1 MGSTMAKKIGI
12 LTSGGDAPG
21 LNPVIAGYT
30 KTAIKNGYEVIGFLD
45 GWKGLIEGNYE
56 KLTLDR
62 VKEIVQEGGTILGS
76 SRTNP
81 RKEEKGFE
89 RIFETLKK
97 LDIYAFAACGGDD
110 TLGVAKELNEKGA
123 NVVGVPKTIDNDLE
137 ATDQTFGFDTSINIA
152 MDAIDRLRTTARS
165 HHRIFVLELM
175 GRHSGWIALEAGMA
189 GNANAI
195 VIPEFDYPL
204 TELCEL
210 LKKRHEGTRTYS
222 IVVIAEGVIFPEMK
236 EKVEK
241 AGKDSF
247 GNVILANL
255 KVGEFLAD
263 EIKERTGLP
272 VRAVTLGHIQRG
284 GPPSAYDRFLGL
296 RYGAKAAEL
305 IHTEK
310 FGRMASLQGT
320 KIADVPIEKAVA
332 KRKVVSKE
340 LWLLAKSF
348 FG

>member
-1 MGSTMAKKIGI
+1 MAKKIGI

-21 LNPVIAGYT
+21 LNPVIAGFT
-30 KTAIKNGYEVIGFLD
+30 RTAIKNGYEVIGFLD
-45 GWKGLIEGNYE
+45 GWKGLIEGEYE
-56 KLTLDR
+56 KLSLDK

-76 SRTNP
+76 SRINP
-81 RKEEKGFE
+81 RKVENGFE
-89 RIFETLKK
+89 KILKTLKN
-97 LDIYAFAACGGDD
+97 LDVYAFAACGGDD
-110 TLGVAKELNEKGA
+110 TLGVAKILNEKGA

-152 MDAIDRLRTTARS
+152 MDAIDRLRTTAKS
-165 HHRIFVLELM
+165 HHRVFVLELM

-195 VIPEFDYPL
+195 IIPEFEYSLD
-204 TELCEL
+204 ELCRL
-210 LKKRHEGTRTYS
+210 LKKRHDGRRSYS
-222 IVVIAEGVIFPEMK
+222 IVVVAEGVIFPEMK

-241 AGKDSF
+241 VGKDSF
-247 GNVILANL
+247 GNVILADL

-263 EIKERTGLP
+263 EIKERTRLP

-284 GPPSAYDRFLGL
+284 GPPSAYDRYLGL

-305 IHTEK
+305 IHESK
-310 FGRMASLQGT
+310 FGRMASLQGM
-320 KIADVPIEKAVA
+320 KIIDEPIEKAIA
-332 KRKVVSKE
+332 ERKVVSKD

>member
-1 MGSTMAKKIGI
+1 MAKKVGI

-21 LNPVIAGYT
+21 LNPVIAGFT
-30 KTAIKNGYEVIGFLD
+30 RKAIENGYEVVGFLD
-45 GWKGLIEGNYE
+45 GWKGLIEGNIE
-56 KLTLDR
+56 KLTLER

-81 RKEEKGFE
+81 RKVENGYEK
-89 RIFETLKK
+89 IFKTLKE
-97 LDIYAFAACGGDD
+97 LDIYALATCGGDD
-110 TLGVAKELNEKGA
+110 TQGVAKELNEKGA
-123 NVVGVPKTIDNDLE
+123 KVVGVPKTIDNDLE

-152 MDAIDRLRTTARS
+152 MDAIDRLRTTAKS
-165 HHRIFVLELM
+165 HHRVFVLELM

-189 GNANAI
+189 GNANII

-204 TELCEL
+204 NELCEV
-210 LKKRHEGTRTYS
+210 LKKRHDGNRTYS
-222 IVVIAEGVIFPEMK
+222 IIVVAEGVVFPEMK
-236 EKVEK
+236 EKIEK

-247 GNVILANL
+247 GNIILADL

-263 EIKERTGLP
+263 AIKEKTKLP

-305 IHTEK
+305 IHDGK
-310 FGRMASLQGT
+310 FGRMTSLQGT
-320 KIADVPIEKAVA
+320 NIVDVPIEKAVA
-332 KRKVVSKE
+332 KRKVVPKD

>member
-1 MGSTMAKKIGI
+1 
-12 LTSGGDAPG
+12 
-21 LNPVIAGYT
+21 
-30 KTAIKNGYEVIGFLD
+30 
-45 GWKGLIEGNYE
+45 
-56 KLTLDR
+56 
-62 VKEIVQEGGTILGS
+62 
-76 SRTNP
+76 
-81 RKEEKGFE
+81 
-89 RIFETLKK
+89 
-97 LDIYAFAACGGDD
+97 
-110 TLGVAKELNEKGA
+110 
-123 NVVGVPKTIDNDLE
+123 VGVPKTIDNDLE
-137 ATDQTFGFDTSINIA
+137 ATDQTFGFDTAINIA
-152 MDAIDRLRTTARS
+152 MEAIDRLRTTAKS

-204 TELCEL
+204 DELCEL
-210 LKKRHEGTRTYS
+210 LQKRHKGKRTYS
-222 IVVIAEGVIFPEMK
+222 IVVVAEGVIFPEMK

-305 IHTEK
+305 IHEGK

-320 KIADVPIEKAVA
+320 EIVDEPIEKAVA
-332 KRKVVSKE
+332 ERKVVSKE

-348 FG
+348 FD

>member
-1 MGSTMAKKIGI
+1 MTKKVGI

-21 LNPVIAGYT
+21 LNPVIAGFT
-30 KTAIKNGYEVIGFLD
+30 RTAIKQGYEVVGFLD
-45 GWKGLIEGNYE
+45 GWKGLIEGDIE
-56 KLTLDR
+56 ALTLEK

-81 RKEEKGFE
+81 RKIDNGFE
-89 RIFETLKK
+89 KILETLKNEN
-97 LDIYAFAACGGDD
+97 IYAFAACGGDD
-110 TLGVAKELNEKGA
+110 TLGVAKILNEKGA

-152 MDAIDRLRTTARS
+152 IDAIDRLRTTAKS

-189 GNANAI
+189 GNVNAI
-195 VIPEFDYPL
+195 IIPEFEYSID
-204 TELCEL
+204 ELCNL
-210 LKKRHEGTRTYS
+210 LKNRHEGNRTYS
-222 IVVIAEGVIFPEMK
+222 IVVIAEGVVFPEMK
-236 EKVEK
+236 EKIDK

-247 GNVILANL
+247 GNVILADL
-255 KVGEFLAD
+255 KVGEFLAE
-263 EIKERTGLP
+263 EIKARTGLP
-272 VRAVTLGHIQRG
+272 VRGVTLGHIQRG

-305 IHTEK
+305 IIEGK

-320 KIADVPIEKAVA
+320 QIVDVPIERAVA
-332 KRKVVSKE
+332 ERKVVSKD

>member
-1 MGSTMAKKIGI
+1 MAKKIGI

-21 LNPVIAGYT
+21 LNPVIAGFT
-30 KTAIKNGYEVIGFLD
+30 RTAIKNGYEVIGFLD
-45 GWKGLIEGNYE
+45 GWKGLIEGEYE
-56 KLTLDR
+56 KLSLDK

-76 SRTNP
+76 SRINP
-81 RKEEKGFE
+81 RKVENGFE
-89 RIFETLKK
+89 KILKTLKN
-97 LDIYAFAACGGDD
+97 LDVYAFAACGGDD
-110 TLGVAKELNEKGA
+110 TLGVAKILNEKGA

-152 MDAIDRLRTTARS
+152 MDAIDRLRTTAKS
-165 HHRIFVLELM
+165 HHRVFVLELM

-195 VIPEFDYPL
+195 IIPEFEYSLD
-204 TELCEL
+204 ELCRL
-210 LKKRHEGTRTYS
+210 LKKRHDGRRTYS
-222 IVVIAEGVIFPEMK
+222 IVVVAEGVIFPEMK

-241 AGKDSF
+241 VGKDSF
-247 GNVILANL
+247 GNVILADL

-284 GPPSAYDRFLGL
+284 GPPSAYDRYLGL

-305 IHTEK
+305 IHESK
-310 FGRMASLQGT
+310 FGRMASLQGM
-320 KIADVPIEKAVA
+320 KIIDEPIEKAIA
-332 KRKVVSKE
+332 ERKVVSKD

>member
-1 MGSTMAKKIGI
+1 MVKKIGI

-30 KTAIKNGYEVIGFLD
+30 RTAIKYGYEVVGFLD

-56 KLTLDR
+56 QLTLEN
-62 VKEIVQEGGTILGS
+62 VKDIVQEGGTILGS

-81 RKEEKGFE
+81 RKVENGFE
-89 RIFETLKK
+89 KILATLKK
-97 LDIYAFAACGGDD
+97 ENIYAFAACGGDD
-110 TLGVAKELNEKGA
+110 TLGVAKILNEKEA

-152 MDAIDRLRTTARS
+152 MDAIDKLRTTAKS
-165 HHRIFVLELM
+165 HHRIFILELM

-189 GNANAI
+189 GNANII
-195 VIPEFDYPL
+195 VIPEFDYSID
-204 TELCEL
+204 EICSL
-210 LKKRHEGTRTYS
+210 LQRRHENKRDYS
-222 IVVIAEGVIFPEMK
+222 IIVVAEGVEFSEMK
-236 EKVEK
+236 EKTSNAE
-241 AGKDSF
+241 KDSF
-247 GNVILANL
+247 GNVILADL
-255 KVGEFLAD
+255 KVGEFLAE
-263 EIKERTGLP
+263 EIKKRTNLP
-272 VRAVTLGHIQRG
+272 VRSVTLGHIQRG

-305 IHTEK
+305 IHEGK

-320 KIADVPIEKAVA
+320 KIVDVPIEKAVA
-332 KRKVVSKE
+332 ERKIVSKD
-340 LWLLAKSF
+340 LWELAKSF

>member
-1 MGSTMAKKIGI
+1 MAKKIGI

-30 KTAIKNGYEVIGFLD
+30 RTAIKNGYEVVGFQD
-45 GWKGLIEGNYE
+45 GWKGLIEGLTE
-56 KLTLDR
+56 ELTLDR

-81 RKEEKGFE
+81 RKVENGFE
-89 RIFETLKK
+89 KILATLKK
-97 LDIYAFAACGGDD
+97 LDIFAFAACGGDD
-110 TLGVAKELNEKGA
+110 TLGVAKILNEKGA

-152 MDAIDRLRTTARS
+152 MDAIDRLRTTAKS

-195 VIPEFDYPL
+195 IIPEFEYSIDDV
-204 TELCEL
+204 CKL
-210 LKKRHEGTRTYS
+210 LNRRHKNKRTYS
-222 IVVIAEGVIFPEMK
+222 IVCVAEGVIFPEMK
-236 EKVEK
+236 EKIEN

-247 GNVILANL
+247 GNIILADL

-263 EIKERTGLP
+263 EIASRTELP
-272 VRAVTLGHIQRG
+272 VRSVTLGHIQRG
-284 GPPSAYDRFLGL
+284 GPPTAYDRYLGL

-305 IHTEK
+305 IHAGK
-310 FGRMASLQGT
+310 FGRMASLKGT
-320 KIADVPIEKAVA
+320 QIVDEPIEKAVA
-332 KRKVVSKE
+332 ERKVVSKE
-340 LWLLAKSF
+340 EWLLAKSF

>member
-1 MGSTMAKKIGI
+1 MTKKIGI

-30 KTAIKNGYEVIGFLD
+30 RKAIDLGYDVVGFLD
-45 GWKGLIEGNYE
+45 GWKGLIEGE
-56 KLTLDR
+56 IEELTLTK
-62 VKEIVQEGGTILGS
+62 VEEIVQEGGTILGS

-81 RKEEKGFE
+81 RKVEKGFE

-97 LDIYAFAACGGDD
+97 LDIHAFAACGGDD
-110 TLGVAKELNEKGA
+110 TLGVAKELTEKGA

-152 MDAIDRLRTTARS
+152 MEAIDRLRTTAKS
-165 HHRIFVLELM
+165 HHRVFVLELM

-195 VIPEFDYPL
+195 IIPEFEYSID
-204 TELCEL
+204 ELSEL
-210 LKKRHEGTRTYS
+210 LAKRHKKNKRTYS
-222 IVVIAEGVIFPEMK
+222 IVVVAEGVVFPEMK
-236 EKVEK
+236 EKIEK
-241 AGKDSF
+241 AGKDTF
-247 GNVILANL
+247 GNVILADL

-263 EIKERTGLP
+263 EIKNRTGLP
-272 VRAVTLGHIQRG
+272 IRGITLGHIQRG
-284 GPPSAYDRFLGL
+284 GPPSAYDRYLGL

-305 IHTEK
+305 INEKK

-320 KIADVPIEKAVA
+320 TITDVPIEKAVA
-332 KRKVVSKE
+332 KRKVVPE
-340 LWLLAKSF
+340 DVWLLAKSF

>member
-1 MGSTMAKKIGI
+1 VKSLAKKIGI

-30 KTAIKNGYEVIGFLD
+30 RTAIKNGYEVVGFHD
-45 GWKGLIEGNYE
+45 GWKGLIEGNME
-56 KLTLDR
+56 KLTLEK

-81 RKEEKGFE
+81 KKVDKGFE
-89 RIFETLKK
+89 LIFDTLKNN
-97 LDIYAFAACGGDD
+97 DIYAFAACGGDD
-110 TLGVAKELNEKGA
+110 TLGVANILNEKGA

-195 VIPEFDYPL
+195 IIPEFEYSLDKL
-204 TELCEL
+204 AKL
-210 LKKRHEGTRTYS
+210 LMKRHKKERTYS
-222 IVVIAEGVIFPEMK
+222 IVVVAEGVIFPEMK
-236 EKVEK
+236 EQIEK

-247 GNVILANL
+247 GNIILANL

-263 EIKERTGLP
+263 EIKRRTNLP
-272 VRAVTLGHIQRG
+272 VRSVTLGHIQRG

-296 RYGAKAAEL
+296 RYGAKAADL
-305 IHTEK
+305 IHEGK
-310 FGRMASLQGT
+310 FGQMASLQGT
-320 KIADVPIEKAVA
+320 EIKDAPLAAAVA
-332 KRKVVSKE
+332 ERKLVPKE
-340 LWLLAKSF
+340 LWELAKSF

>member
-1 MGSTMAKKIGI
+1 MAKKVGI

-30 KTAIKNGYEVIGFLD
+30 RKAIENGYEVVGFLD
-45 GWKGLIEGNYE
+45 GWKGLIEGNFE
-56 KLTLDR
+56 ELTLNR

-81 RKEEKGFE
+81 RKVEKGFE
-89 RIFETLKK
+89 KIFKTLKD
-97 LDIYAFAACGGDD
+97 LNIYAFAACGGDD
-110 TLGVAKELNEKGA
+110 TQGVAKELNEKGA
-123 NVVGVPKTIDNDLE
+123 KVVGVPKTIDNDLE

-152 MDAIDRLRTTARS
+152 MDAIDRLRTTAKS
-165 HHRIFVLELM
+165 HHRVFVLELM

-195 VIPEFDYPL
+195 IIPEFEYPL
-204 TELCEL
+204 DELCSL
-210 LKKRHEGTRTYS
+210 LKKRHDGKRTYS
-222 IVVIAEGVIFPEMK
+222 IIVVAEGVVFPEMK
-236 EKVEK
+236 EKIEK

-247 GNVILANL
+247 GNIILADL

-305 IHTEK
+305 IHEGK

-320 KIADVPIEKAVA
+320 KIVDVPIEKAVA
-332 KRKVVSKE
+332 ERKVVPE
-340 LWLLAKSF
+340 NLWLLAKSF

>member
-1 MGSTMAKKIGI
+1 VKILAKKIGI

-30 KTAIKNGYEVIGFLD
+30 RTAIKNGYEVIGFQD
-45 GWKGLIEGNYE
+45 GWKGIIEGNME
-56 KLTLDR
+56 KLTLEK

-81 RKEEKGFE
+81 RKVDNGFE
-89 RIFETLKK
+89 LIIDTLKK
-97 LDIYAFAACGGDD
+97 NDIYAFTACGGDD
-110 TLGVAKELNEKGA
+110 TLGVANILNEKGA

-152 MDAIDRLRTTARS
+152 MDAIDKLRTTARS

-175 GRHSGWIALEAGMA
+175 GRHSGWIAIEAGMA
-189 GNANAI
+189 GNAHAI
-195 VIPEFDYPL
+195 IIPEFEYSLDELAKLL
-204 TELCEL
+204 T
-210 LKKRHEGTRTYS
+210 KRHKNERTYS
-222 IVVIAEGVIFPEMK
+222 IVVVAEGVIFPEMK
-236 EKVEK
+236 EKIDQ

-247 GNVILANL
+247 GNIILANL
-255 KVGEFLAD
+255 KVGEFLAG
-263 EIKERTGLP
+263 EIKKRTQLP

-305 IHTEK
+305 IHKGK

-320 KIADVPIEKAVA
+320 EIKDAPLADAVA
-332 KRKVVSKE
+332 KRKLVPKE
-340 LWLLAKSF
+340 LWELAKSF

>member
-1 MGSTMAKKIGI
+1 VKILTKKIGI

-30 KTAIKNGYEVIGFLD
+30 RTAIKNGYEVFGFQD
-45 GWKGLIEGNYE
+45 GWKGLIEGNME
-56 KLTLDR
+56 KLTLEK

-81 RKEEKGFE
+81 RKVENGFDL
-89 RIFETLKK
+89 IFETLKK
-97 LDIYAFAACGGDD
+97 NDIYAFAACGGDD
-110 TLGVAKELNEKGA
+110 TLGVANILNEKGA

-152 MDAIDRLRTTARS
+152 MDAIDKLRTTARS
-165 HHRIFVLELM
+165 HQRIFVLELM
-175 GRHSGWIALEAGMA
+175 GRHSGWIAIEAGMA

-195 VIPEFDYPL
+195 IIPEFEYSIA
-204 TELCEL
+204 ELAKL
-210 LKKRHEGTRTYS
+210 LKKRHKNTRTYS
-222 IVVIAEGVIFPEMK
+222 IVVVAEGVIFPEMK
-236 EKVEK
+236 EKIEA

-247 GNVILANL
+247 GNIILANL
-255 KVGEFLAD
+255 KVGEFLAE
-263 EIKERTGLP
+263 EIKKRTELP
-272 VRAVTLGHIQRG
+272 VRSVTLGHIQRG

-305 IHTEK
+305 IHNGE

-320 KIADVPIEKAVA
+320 KIKDAPLADAVA
-332 KRKVVSKE
+332 ERKLVPKE
-340 LWLLAKSF
+340 LWELAKSF

>member
-1 MGSTMAKKIGI
+1 MTKKIGI

-30 KTAIKNGYEVIGFLD
+30 RTAIKNGYEVIGFLD
-45 GWKGLIEGNYE
+45 GWKGLIDGETIP
-56 KLTLDR
+56 LTLNV

-81 RKEEKGFE
+81 RKIENGFE
-89 RIFETLKK
+89 KILNTLKDLK
-97 LDIYAFAACGGDD
+97 IHAFAACGGDD
-110 TLGVAKELNEKGA
+110 TLGVAKILNEKDA

-152 MDAIDRLRTTARS
+152 MEAIDRLRTTAKS
-165 HHRIFVLELM
+165 HHRVFVLELM

-195 VIPEFDYPL
+195 IIPEFEYSID
-204 TELCEL
+204 ELCEL
-210 LKKRHEGTRTYS
+210 LNKRHANDRTYS
-222 IVVIAEGVIFPEMK
+222 IVVVAEGVLFNEMK
-236 EKVEK
+236 EKIEQ

-247 GNVILANL
+247 GNIILADL
-255 KVGEFLAD
+255 KVGDFLAE
-263 EIKERTGLP
+263 EITKRTNLP

-305 IHTEK
+305 IHEKK
-310 FGRMASLQGT
+310 FGQMVSLQGT
-320 KIADVPIEKAVA
+320 KITDVPIDKAVA
-332 KRKVVSKE
+332 ERKVVPKE
-340 LWLLAKSF
+340 LWDLAKSF

>member
-1 MGSTMAKKIGI
+1 MSKKIGI

-30 KTAIKNGYEVIGFLD
+30 RKAIENGYEVIGFLD
-45 GWKGLIEGNYE
+45 GWKGIIEGDYVE
-56 KLTLDR
+56 LTLNK
-62 VKEIVQEGGTILGS
+62 VAEIVQEGGTILGS

-81 RKEEKGFE
+81 RKVENGFDK
-89 RIFETLKK
+89 IIKTLKD
-97 LDIYAFAACGGDD
+97 LNVYAFTASGGDD
-110 TLGVAKELNEKGA
+110 TLGVAKDLFEKGI

-152 MDAIDRLRTTARS
+152 MDAIDRLRTTAKS
-165 HHRIFVLELM
+165 HSRVFVLELM

-204 TELCEL
+204 DELCSL
-210 LKKRHEGTRTYS
+210 LKKRHENKRTYS
-222 IVVIAEGVIFPEMK
+222 IVVVAEGAIFPEMK
-236 EKVEK
+236 EIIDK

-263 EIKERTGLP
+263 QIKLKTNLP

-296 RYGAKAAEL
+296 RYGAKAANL
-305 IHTEK
+305 IHEGK
-310 FGRMASLQGT
+310 FGQMASLQGT
-320 KIADVPIEKAVA
+320 NIVDVSIKKAVA
-332 KRKVVSKE
+332 ERKVVSE
-340 LWLLAKSF
+340 DLWLLAKSF

>member
-1 MGSTMAKKIGI
+1 MVG
-12 LTSGGDAPG
+12 
-21 LNPVIAGYT
+21 
-30 KTAIKNGYEVIGFLD
+30 IKNAFKKDIKIFDFDTLNCPEYLD
-45 GWKGLIEGNYE
+45 GCNKSPTLVVKTE
-56 KLTLDR
+56 K
-62 VKEIVQEGGTILGS
+62 IVLK
-76 SRTNP
+76 
-81 RKEEKGFE
+81 RK
-89 RIFETLKK
+89 
-97 LDIYAFAACGGDD
+97 
-110 TLGVAKELNEKGA
+110 
-123 NVVGVPKTIDNDLE
+123 
-137 ATDQTFGFDTSINIA
+137 NI
-152 MDAIDRLRTTARS
+152 
-165 HHRIFVLELM
+165 VLE
-175 GRHSGWIALEAGMA
+175 
-189 GNANAI
+189 
-195 VIPEFDYPL
+195 
-204 TELCEL
+204 
-210 LKKRHEGTRTYS
+210 GT
-222 IVVIAEGVIFPEMK
+222 MK